1 MGTKRT
7 LTREDVLPL
16 DLYVKERAAR
26 KGKVT
31 AIKQARRIEV
41 GPFATF
47 FFENFD
53 TMLHQVHEM
62 LYIEKGG
69 EEQIAD
75 EIAAYA
81 PLVPK
86 GGELVATVMF
96 EVDDPERRAAI
107 LARLGGV
114 ENNFV
119 LTVGGETIRGLAD
132 AGRENTR
139 KEDNKASSV
148 QFIHFP
154 FTAAQKGAFR
164 EPGTQILVGIDHP
177 QYGHLAVLPEAM
189 RAVLAEDFD
198 S

>member
-1 MGTKRT
+1 MGTKRS
-7 LTREDVLPL
+7 LAREDVLPL
-16 DLYVKERAAR
+16 DVYVKERTAR
-26 KGKVT
+26 KQRIA
-31 AIKQARRIEV
+31 AIKTARRIEV

-53 TMLHQVHEM
+53 TMLHQVQEM

-75 EIAAYA
+75 EIAAYD

-86 GGELVATVMF
+86 GDELVATVMF
-96 EVDDPERRAAI
+96 EIDDPERRRAV
-107 LARLGGV
+107 LARIGGV
-114 ENNFV
+114 ENNF
-119 LTVGGETIRGLAD
+119 LIALGGETIRGIPD

-139 KEDNKASSV
+139 EEDNKASSV

-154 FTAAQKGAFR
+154 FTAMQKAKFREKGA
-164 EPGTQILVGIDHP
+164 QILVGIDHP

-189 RAVLAEDFD
+189 RALLAEDFD
-198 S
+198 G